1 MNCRRMIHWYG
12 TPAAAARRAV
22 ARKGAGIA
30 KRSAATGVFTVMSLS
45 FTSITVRPFS
55 SYLRDAAMR
64 VVPTV
69 CQSASTRSQVTS
81 PQMLS

>member
-12 TPAAAARRAV
+12 TPAAADARAV

-30 KRSAATGVFTVMSLS
+30 RRSAATGVFRVMSLS

-55 SYLRDAAMR
+55 SYLRDVAMR